1 MASKLVELILSADAQ
16 ALIGATNQSRAAVK
30 KLDGEFRTLENSVK
44 GALSFVGIGLGA
56 SEIIKL
62 ADSYGQMTGK
72 LKLATQYSG
81 DYAETQ
87 QLLRDSAR
95 STRSEL
101 GGTVQLYTTLIPA
114 LKGIGLGAK
123 ESVGLITTINQAIGL
138 SGASAEAAEAALV
151 QLGQGF
157 AGGALRGQELNSVM
171 EQTPALAQAIADGL
185 GVPRGAL
192 KQMGEEGKLTA
203 DVVAKALQK
212 VADQVND
219 DFSRMPVTVGQA
231 LTNLKNE
238 FMVFVG
244 ATDQAAGG
252 TSTLAG
258 AINSIANE
266 FTNAGPAVTAF
277 TFTIKTLMAGLD
289 GSYRLLQILGLG
301 IAAYAAAIK
310 ESLFGDLGA
319 AFEKLAK
326 GDIKGAIST
335 ALAGDANRSKK
346 ILEELGND
354 IQGILEKP
362 LIANPFEHADVAA
375 QKAINTA
382 RKRKQLE
389 EQLAD
394 QVKKLEQLKAYE
406 AGKASDNVAAKEKS
420 NIDARIADQKR
431 LVDAVR
437 AAWQDS
443 LAEVEKATEAAQKKL
458 TKAADIRS
466 AGDKTKFE
474 LGIAGLPEEDQLAA
488 KQARF
493 YKLQGDAESAARAA
507 RIAALK
513 GDAKSFDAA
522 ADVAEK
528 KLSAALD
535 MAKELKDIFAVDAL
549 TDLLAGIQE
558 AGAAMDQQRAAAQ
571 KEQAA
576 SQAAVLADLQKQLDD
591 MTSKAR
597 TIEVQADVSR
607 ATLAIAGLKA
617 QLAEIPDNT
626 VKTVTV
632 QTITSRANPAVA
644 QAIVDNG
651 GSLPVFAGGGRIRGP
666 GTGTSDSIL
675 ARLSDG
681 EYVVR
686 SAAVSHYGAHLLNRI
701 NSMQLPKFAEGGV
714 VGRSASNSAT
724 PLVLDFGKLGRF
736 DASAPAD
743 TAEAIERVFVR
754 AALARGRR

>member
-30 KLDGEFRTLENSVK
+30 KLDGEFRSLENSVK

-56 SEIIKL
+56 SEVIKL

-81 DYAETQ
+81 DFAETQ

-101 GGTVQLYTTLIPA
+101 GGTVQLYTTLSPA

-252 TSTLAG
+252 TSVMANV
-258 AINSIANE
+258 INEVAAA
-266 FTNAGPAVTAF
+266 FTEASPAVTVFSTA
-277 TFTIKTLMAGLD
+277 IKVMINGLD
-289 GSYRLLQILGLG
+289 ASYRLLKIMGLGLG
-301 IAAYAAAIK
+301 AYAAAAKQALGGDFKGAKAI
-310 ESLFGDLGA
+310 LDDLGR
-319 AFEKLAK
+319 
-326 GDIKGAIST
+326 DVT
-335 ALAGDANRSKK
+335 A
-346 ILEELGND
+346 
-354 IQGILEKP
+354 ILEKP
-362 LIANPFEHADVAA
+362 LITEPKVINS
-375 QKAINTA
+375 QINTV

-431 LVDAVR
+431 LIDAVR

-443 LAEVEKATEAAQKKL
+443 LAEAEKATEAAQKKL

-528 KLSAALD
+528 KLSAAFD
-535 MAKELKDIFAVDAL
+535 MAKELKDISAVDAL
-549 TDLLAGIQE
+549 TDLSAGIQE

-576 SQAAVLADLQKQLDD
+576 SQAAILADLQKQLDD

-632 QTITSRANPAVA
+632 QTITSSAKPAVA

-701 NSMQLPKFAEGGV
+701 NSMQLPKFAEGGL
-714 VGRSASNSAT
+714 VGRTASNSAT

>member
-30 KLDGEFRTLENSVK
+30 KLDGEFRALENSVK

-56 SEIIKL
+56 SEVIKL

-81 DYAETQ
+81 DFAETQ

-101 GGTVQLYTTLIPA
+101 GGTVQLYTTLSPA

-252 TSTLAG
+252 TSVMANV
-258 AINSIANE
+258 INEVAAA
-266 FTNAGPAVTAF
+266 FTEASPAVTVFSTA
-277 TFTIKTLMAGLD
+277 IKVMINGLD
-289 GSYRLLQILGLG
+289 ASYRLLKIMGLGLG
-301 IAAYAAAIK
+301 AYAAAAKQALGGDFKGAKAI
-310 ESLFGDLGA
+310 LDDLGR
-319 AFEKLAK
+319 
-326 GDIKGAIST
+326 DVT
-335 ALAGDANRSKK
+335 A
-346 ILEELGND
+346 
-354 IQGILEKP
+354 ILEKP
-362 LIANPFEHADVAA
+362 LITEPKVINS
-375 QKAINTA
+375 QINTV

-443 LAEVEKATEAAQKKL
+443 LAEAEKATEAAQKKL

-528 KLSAALD
+528 KLSAAFD
-535 MAKELKDIFAVDAL
+535 MAKELKDIFAVDTL
-549 TDLLAGIQE
+549 TDLSAGIQE
-558 AGAAMDQQRAAAQ
+558 AGAGMDQQRAAAQ

-576 SQAAVLADLQKQLDD
+576 SQAAILADLQKQLDD

-632 QTITSRANPAVA
+632 QTITSSANPAVA

-701 NSMQLPKFAEGGV
+701 NSMQLPKFAEGGL
-714 VGRSASNSAT
+714 VGRTASNSAT

>member
-30 KLDGEFRTLENSVK
+30 KLDGEFRALENSVK

-56 SEIIKL
+56 SEVIKL

-81 DYAETQ
+81 DFAETQ

-101 GGTVQLYTTLIPA
+101 GGTVQLYTTLSPA

-252 TSTLAG
+252 TSVMANV
-258 AINSIANE
+258 INEVAAA
-266 FTNAGPAVTAF
+266 FTEASPAVTVFSTA
-277 TFTIKTLMAGLD
+277 IKVMINGLD
-289 GSYRLLQILGLG
+289 ASYRLLKIMGLGLG
-301 IAAYAAAIK
+301 AYAAAAKQALGGDFKGAKAI
-310 ESLFGDLGA
+310 LDDLGM
-319 AFEKLAK
+319 
-326 GDIKGAIST
+326 DVT
-335 ALAGDANRSKK
+335 A
-346 ILEELGND
+346 
-354 IQGILEKP
+354 ILEKP
-362 LIANPFEHADVAA
+362 LITEPKVINS
-375 QKAINTA
+375 QINTV

-443 LAEVEKATEAAQKKL
+443 LAEAEKATEAAQKKL

-493 YKLQGDAESAARAA
+493 YELQGDAESAARAA

-528 KLSAALD
+528 KLSAAFD
-535 MAKELKDIFAVDAL
+535 MAKELKDIFAVDTL
-549 TDLLAGIQE
+549 TDLSAGIQE
-558 AGAAMDQQRAAAQ
+558 AGAGMDQQRAAAQ

-576 SQAAVLADLQKQLDD
+576 SQAAILADLQKQLDD

-597 TIEVQADVSR
+597 TIEVQADVSQ

-632 QTITSRANPAVA
+632 QTITSSANPAVA

-701 NSMQLPKFAEGGV
+701 NSMQLPKFAEGGL
-714 VGRSASNSAT
+714 VGRTASNSAT

>member
-1 MASKLVELILSADAQ
+1 MASNLVELILSADAQ
-16 ALIGATNQSRAAVK
+16 ALIGATNQSRAAVN

-252 TSTLAG
+252 TSVMANV
-258 AINSIANE
+258 INEVAAA
-266 FTNAGPAVTAF
+266 FTEASPAVTVFSTA
-277 TFTIKTLMAGLD
+277 IKVMINGLD
-289 GSYRLLQILGLG
+289 ASYRLLKIMGLGLG
-301 IAAYAAAIK
+301 AYAAAAKQALGGDFKGAKAI
-310 ESLFGDLGA
+310 LDDLGR
-319 AFEKLAK
+319 
-326 GDIKGAIST
+326 DVT
-335 ALAGDANRSKK
+335 A
-346 ILEELGND
+346 
-354 IQGILEKP
+354 ILEKP
-362 LIANPFEHADVAA
+362 LITEPKVINS
-375 QKAINTA
+375 QINTV
-382 RKRKQLE
+382 RKRKELE

-394 QVKKLEQLKAYE
+394 QVMKLEQLKAYE

-443 LAEVEKATEAAQKKL
+443 LAEAEKATEAAQKKL

-632 QTITSRANPAVA
+632 QTITRSAKPAVA

-701 NSMQLPKFAEGGV
+701 NSMQLPKFAEGGL
-714 VGRSASNSAT
+714 VGRTASNSAT

>member
-30 KLDGEFRTLENSVK
+30 KLDGEFRALENSVK

-56 SEIIKL
+56 SEVIKL

-81 DYAETQ
+81 DFAETQ

-101 GGTVQLYTTLIPA
+101 GGTVQLYTTLSPA

-252 TSTLAG
+252 TSVMANV
-258 AINSIANE
+258 INEVAAA
-266 FTNAGPAVTAF
+266 FTEASPAVTVFSTA
-277 TFTIKTLMAGLD
+277 IKVMINGLD
-289 GSYRLLQILGLG
+289 ASYRLLKIMGLGLG
-301 IAAYAAAIK
+301 AYAAAAKQALGGDFKGAKAI
-310 ESLFGDLGA
+310 LDDLGM
-319 AFEKLAK
+319 
-326 GDIKGAIST
+326 DVT
-335 ALAGDANRSKK
+335 A
-346 ILEELGND
+346 
-354 IQGILEKP
+354 ILEKP
-362 LIANPFEHADVAA
+362 LITEPKVINS
-375 QKAINTA
+375 QINTV

-443 LAEVEKATEAAQKKL
+443 LAEAEKATEAAQKKL

-493 YKLQGDAESAARAA
+493 YERQGDAESAARAA

-528 KLSAALD
+528 KLSAAFD
-535 MAKELKDIFAVDAL
+535 MAKELKDIFAVDTL
-549 TDLLAGIQE
+549 TDLSAGIQE
-558 AGAAMDQQRAAAQ
+558 AGAGMDQQRAAAQ

-576 SQAAVLADLQKQLDD
+576 SQAAILADLQKQLDD

-597 TIEVQADVSR
+597 TIEVLADVSQ

-632 QTITSRANPAVA
+632 QTITSSANPAVA

-701 NSMQLPKFAEGGV
+701 NSMQLPKFAEGGL
-714 VGRSASNSAT
+714 VGRTASNSAT

>member
-30 KLDGEFRTLENSVK
+30 KLDGEFRALENSVK
-44 GALSFVGIGLGA
+44 GALSFVGVGLGA

-101 GGTVQLYTTLIPA
+101 GGTVQLYTTLSPA

-192 KQMGEEGKLTA
+192 KQLGEEGKLTA

-362 LIANPFEHADVAA
+362 LIANPFEQADVAA

-443 LAEVEKATEAAQKKL
+443 LAEAEKATEAAQKKL

-493 YKLQGDAESAARAA
+493 YELQGDAESAARAA

-528 KLSAALD
+528 KLSAAFD

-549 TDLLAGIQE
+549 TDLSAGIQE

-597 TIEVQADVSR
+597 TIEVRADVSQ

-632 QTITSRANPAVA
+632 QTITSSANPAVA